1 MNWKTRVTL
10 IGGVLGLVIG
20 LASSMLYIHTVQSEQ
35 GDRENVKLPKVNTSD
50 ALPIL
55 ITIIGLARTIAGL
68 GTLHD
73 DK

>member
-10 IGGVLGLVIG
+10 IGGVLGLFAGV
-20 LASSMLYIHTVQSEQ
+20 ASAMLYIHTVQSEQ
-35 GDRENVKLPKVNTSD
+35 GKRENVKLPKVNTSD

-73 DK
+73 DE